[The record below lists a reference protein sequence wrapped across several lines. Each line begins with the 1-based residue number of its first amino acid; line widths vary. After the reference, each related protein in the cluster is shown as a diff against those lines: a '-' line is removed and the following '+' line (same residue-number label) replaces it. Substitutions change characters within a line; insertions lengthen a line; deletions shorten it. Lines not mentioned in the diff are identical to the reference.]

1 VLSRSREIRNESA
14 SQDYSRGM
22 RLAMRVLF
30 VLAIPGVVFG
40 WLTRVPPLHFD
51 MEFDFFAY
59 EVGWIDVLAA
69 LMVAAAVVLF
79 VVVVVFVLV
88 RLGVGAE
95 QRPSRRA
102 ER

>member
-1 VLSRSREIRNESA
+1 
-14 SQDYSRGM
+14 
-22 RLAMRVLF
+22 
-30 VLAIPGVVFG
+30 
-40 WLTRVPPLHFD
+40 

-79 VVVVVFVLV
+79 VAVVVFVSV